1 MKLVKRMNA
10 AYLIAATIG
19 ILIASMSCSSAASDD
34 YAALMKLITDSEDV
48 RINAQD
54 LAFLLATHGFDAEPK
69 EGYVI
74 VKLDDVVYE
83 MTPNGVE
90 PGLADILIE
99 ELMPLMQAPPSAPEL
114 HNVIVSVP
122 LRLCCWAN
130 A

>member
-1 MKLVKRMNA
+1 M
-10 AYLIAATIG
+10 IAATIG

-74 VKLDDVVYE
+74 VKLDDVVYK
-83 MTPNGVE
+83 MMPNGVE

-99 ELMPLMQAPPSAPEL
+99 DLKPQVKGPTSVPEL
-114 HNVIVSVP
+114 HNG
-122 LRLCCWAN
+122 
-130 A
+130 